1 LFHPHHHIWWQD
13 GYVYN
18 LLLFWELHHQL
29 FLMATKTS
37 PTQRSLAYLREQGYH
52 CEVVEKWNSFTKQ
65 RKDLWGWCD
74 ILAIRK
80 GEVLA
85 VQVTASAVSDRIKK
99 IMDSDTL
106 ALVRDAGIRIHVHG
120 WRKSAKTNK
129 YVMRIEDIS

>member
-1 LFHPHHHIWWQD
+1 M
-13 GYVYN
+13 V
-18 LLLFWELHHQL
+18 
-29 FLMATKTS
+29 TKTS

-80 GEVLA
+80 AEVLA

-99 IMDSDTL
+99 IMASDTL

-120 WRKSAKTNK
+120 WRKSAKTKK
-129 YVMRIEDIS
+129 YVLRVEDIS